1 MLLSKRWRA
10 MRLYQPSLWD
20 NVALENGYML
30 FSVLNLKEAIVQFNE
45 ALLSPIADQ
54 ESTQAA
60 VDACVY
66 WQKMLG
72 SALELPANGSPS
84 EHDNQFVS
92 EVLEA
97 YMEYPF
103 DSRMTGF
110 KKKLL
115 ENLVHIFQHKCTL
128 DLNTF
133 ETIFDLLLDLK
144 MYPNS
149 KNLASHYVQQLPK
162 KYSLLYFLAQAQWLN
177 KNTTEACCNNA
188 RALLYFP
195 DRKLKNRIVHG
206 QLEQFV
212 DAHGMEMA
220 PVFGQLYEILP
231 EVLLNDGIQPLN
243 KLHQNAIR
251 SYLLL
256 HKLVKTENIDNHKA
270 QIQYRRQLKKQ
281 APILFEAFM
290 RRLKQRE

>member
-1 MLLSKRWRA
+1 

-20 NVALENGYML
+20 NVALENGYIL
-30 FSVLNLKEAIVQFNE
+30 FSDLKLKEAIVQFNE
-45 ALLSPIADQ
+45 ALLSPIADR

-66 WQKMLG
+66 WQKMLN
-72 SALELPANGSPS
+72 SAPELPANGSPS

-115 ENLVHIFQHKCTL
+115 VNLASIFQHKCVL

-144 MYPNS
+144 MFHNS
-149 KNLASHYVQQLPK
+149 ENLALHYVQQLPK
-162 KYSLLYFLAQAQWLN
+162 EYFLLYFLAQAQWLN
-177 KNTTEACCNNA
+177 KNTTEACCNYA

-195 DRKLKNRIVHG
+195 DRTLKNRIMHW

-212 DAHGMEMA
+212 DAHGLEMA
-220 PVFGQLYEILP
+220 PVFGRLYEILP
-231 EVLLNDGIQPLN
+231 QVPLNDGIQPLN

-256 HKLVKTENIDNHKA
+256 QKLFESRNNHDHKA
-270 QIQYRRQLKKQ
+270 NIQYRRQLKEQ
-281 APILFEAFM
+281 VPILFEAFM
-290 RRLKQRE
+290 RRLKQWE